1 MTLRT
6 SITVRA
12 AIALLALGVVATG
25 LALAGCGSTKA
36 VATPTGRASG
46 KPGQGGGDP
55 TSMVTSRL
63 AALVTKGTITS
74 AQERAVASAV
84 ASSMTGNRPSGSAS
98 PSPGAQSQ
106 KQGAM
111 FSSALATLVSKGT
124 ITSAQE
130 SAIATALSKGTQGAG
145 GQPPSGG
152 QAPST
157 G

>member
-74 AQERAVASAV
+74 AQE
-84 ASSMTGNRPSGSAS
+84 
-98 PSPGAQSQ
+98 
-106 KQGAM
+106 
-111 FSSALATLVSKGT
+111 
-124 ITSAQE
+124 